1 MIFGNLKILNDL
13 DDRGSSI
20 ICGHGFYNP
29 VLARFLSEDTYYGD
43 GLNLYPET
51 MYSKSYLEQNN
62 AVMKVL
68 ESGSKEYIHN
78 WQHDLNMYFKS
89 RYGDFPSLNKG
100 GENK

>member
-1 MIFGNLKILNDL
+1 
-13 DDRGSSI
+13 
-20 ICGHGFYNP
+20 
-29 VLARFLSEDTYYGD
+29 
-43 GLNLYPET
+43 